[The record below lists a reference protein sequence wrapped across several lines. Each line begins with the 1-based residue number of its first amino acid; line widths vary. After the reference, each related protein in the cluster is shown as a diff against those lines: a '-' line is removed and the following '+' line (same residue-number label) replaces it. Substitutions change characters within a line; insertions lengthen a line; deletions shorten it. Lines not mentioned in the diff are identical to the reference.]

1 MSKKLLQIWHAMVLL
16 GIGLMLAPNAYA
28 LTPDKI
34 AERAIQSVVLIK
46 TQSGLGT
53 GFVVSSDGLIA
64 TNLHVIGQS
73 RQATVV
79 MADGRE
85 YHEIEVINHDDVHD
99 LLLLRV
105 HAKHLIPLTLGDS
118 AKVKVGER
126 VVAIG
131 HPLGLGNTVSDG
143 LVSAVRKIN
152 PKLTV
157 LQVSAPISRG
167 SSGGPLFN
175 EAGEVIGISTLIVTQ
190 GQNLNFGMPVNQLKA
205 MLRGG
210 KGTPLASWKAPE
222 SRDTAG
228 SKVRRKVP
236 THALSLLDG
245 CAAERLQEI
254 QAAIE
259 DAIKVGVP
267 LYNEGNHE
275 ACYRVYAATAL
286 DVNRK
291 LANCAGPKRVLLD
304 GVERA
309 DMLNAWPDKAWAMR
323 DSFDGLLDVMQ
334 RAAAKNRRNTESVGE
349 APGFTPRNVPQ
360 HTLALLDGCSNDN
373 LKYVA
378 NAIVGAI
385 NIGAPLYNQGNIEAC
400 YRVYEGAIY
409 DVSRNAAACGG
420 PNKALNAGL
429 KEAANRSN
437 YTDKAWALRDAFD
450 GVLELLSR
458 SPKKQ

>member
-1 MSKKLLQIWHAMVLL
+1 MHRDMPIKLHHYWRCAVLL
-16 GIGLMLAPNAYA
+16 LTVAVAPLALA

-34 AERAIQSVVLIK
+34 AERAIPSVVLIK
-46 TQSGLGT
+46 TADSIGT
-53 GFVVSSDGLIA
+53 GFVVSRDGLIA
-64 TNLHVIGQS
+64 TNLHVIGTA

-79 MADGRE
+79 LSDGRE
-85 YHEIEVINHDDVHD
+85 FKQIEVINYDEAHD

-105 HAKHLIPLTLGDS
+105 PAKNLVPLTLGDS

-152 PKLTV
+152 PQLTV
-157 LQVSAPISRG
+157 LQVSAPISQG

-175 EAGEVIGISTLIVTQ
+175 EAGEVIGISTLIVAQ

-205 MLRGG
+205 MLRNG
-210 KGTPLASWKAPE
+210 KGTPLAAWKAPE
-222 SRDTAG
+222 SK
-228 SKVRRKVP
+228 SRRKVP
-236 THALSLLDG
+236 THELSLLDG
-245 CAAERLQEI
+245 CGKERLGEI
-254 QAAIE
+254 RTMIE
-259 DAIKVGVP
+259 DAIKIGAP
-267 LYNEGNHE
+267 LYNDGNHE

-291 LANCAGPKRVLLD
+291 LANCPGPKRVLLE

-309 DMLNAWPDKAWAMR
+309 DSINTWAEKAWAMR
-323 DSFDGLLDVMQ
+323 DAFDGLLEVIN
-334 RAAAKNRRNTESVGE
+334 RSASAGGKAPAASGSGAI
-349 APGFTPRNVPQ
+349 PPRKVP
-360 HTLALLDGCSNDN
+360 HHALTLLDGCSNDH

-385 NIGAPLYNQGNIEAC
+385 NVGAPLYNQGNIEAC
-400 YRVYEGAIY
+400 YRVYEGAIL
-409 DVSRNAAACGG
+409 DVMRNAPSCAG
-420 PNKALNAGL
+420 PNQALNAGL
-429 KEAANRSN
+429 KEAANRGS

-450 GVLELLSR
+450 GVLDVMSR
-458 SPKKQ
+458 RSK

>member
-1 MSKKLLQIWHAMVLL
+1 MIA
-16 GIGLMLAPNAYA
+16 IGWMLAAHAQA

-34 AERAIQSVVLIK
+34 AERAIQSVVLVK
-46 TQSGLGT
+46 TQNGLGT
-53 GFVVSSDGLIA
+53 GFIVSNDGLIA

-79 MADGRE
+79 LADGRE
-85 YHEIEVINHDDVHD
+85 YHDIEVINHDDIHD
-99 LLLLRV
+99 LLLLRIQ
-105 HAKHLIPLTLGDS
+105 AKNLIPLTLGDS

-152 PKLTV
+152 AKLTV
-157 LQVSAPISRG
+157 LQVSAPISKG

-175 EAGEVIGISTLIVTQ
+175 ESGEVIGISTLIVTQ

-210 KGTPLASWKAPE
+210 KGTPLASWKSP
-222 SRDTAG
+222 DT
-228 SKVRRKVP
+228 KVRRKVP

-245 CAAERLQEI
+245 CPSERLQEI
-254 QAAIE
+254 QTAIE

-267 LYNEGNHE
+267 LYNEGNPE

-291 LANCAGPKRVLLD
+291 LANCAGPKRVLLE

-334 RAAAKNRRNTESVGE
+334 RASAKHRKNTESVSE

-360 HTLALLDGCSNDN
+360 HTLALLDGCSNEN

-385 NIGAPLYNQGNIEAC
+385 NVGAPLYNQGNIEAC

-409 DVSRNAAACGG
+409 DVSRNAAACNG

-429 KEAANRSN
+429 KEAANRSSF
-437 YTDKAWALRDAFD
+437 TDKAWALRDAFD
-450 GVLELLSR
+450 GVLEILSR
-458 SPKKQ
+458 SSKK

>member
-1 MSKKLLQIWHAMVLL
+1 MAKKLQQIWCALVFLV
-16 GIGLMLAPNAYA
+16 IGLMPVPNAYA

-79 MADGRE
+79 LADGRE
-85 YHEIEVINHDDVHD
+85 FHEIEVINHDDIHD
-99 LLLLRV
+99 LLLLRIR
-105 HAKHLIPLTLGDS
+105 AKNLIPLTLGDS

-152 PKLTV
+152 AKLTV

-205 MLRGG
+205 MLRSG

-222 SRDTAG
+222 SG
-228 SKVRRKVP
+228 VQRKVP
-236 THALSLLDG
+236 THAVSLLDG
-245 CAAERLQEI
+245 CSSERLQEI

-259 DAIKVGVP
+259 DAIKVGAP

-309 DMLNAWPDKAWAMR
+309 DMLAAWPDKAWAVR

-334 RAAAKNRRNTESVGE
+334 RAAAKHRKNTESVSE
-349 APGFTPRNVPQ
+349 APRNVPQ
-360 HTLALLDGCSNDN
+360 HTLALLDGCSHEN

-378 NAIVGAI
+378 NAIAGAI
-385 NIGAPLYNQGNIEAC
+385 HIGAPLYNQGNIEAC
-400 YRVYEGAIY
+400 YRVYEGAVY
-409 DVSRNAAACGG
+409 DVSRNAAACNG

-429 KEAANRSN
+429 KEAANRRN

-450 GVLELLSR
+450 GVLEILSR
-458 SPKKQ
+458 NPKK

>member
-1 MSKKLLQIWHAMVLL
+1 MHRDMSITFHTLWRCTAVLVAL
-16 GIGLMLAPNAYA
+16 VTASTALALA
-28 LTPDKI
+28 PDKI
-34 AERAIQSVVLIK
+34 AERAIPSVVLIK
-46 TQSGLGT
+46 TATGLGT

-64 TNLHVIGQS
+64 TNLHVIGNA

-79 MADGRE
+79 LADGRE
-85 YHEIEVINHDDVHD
+85 FKDIDVINHDEVHD

-105 HAKHLIPLTLGDS
+105 AAKNLVPLTLGDS
-118 AKVKVGER
+118 TKVKVGER

-143 LVSAVRKIN
+143 LVSAVRKIS
-152 PKLTV
+152 PQLTV
-157 LQVSAPISRG
+157 LQVSAPISQG

-210 KGTPLASWKAPE
+210 KGTPLAAWKAPE
-222 SRDTAG
+222 GKS
-228 SKVRRKVP
+228 RRKAPVLD
-236 THALSLLDG
+236 LSLLDG
-245 CAAERLQEI
+245 CATERLSEI
-254 QAAIE
+254 RIAIE
-259 DAIKVGVP
+259 DAIKVGAP
-267 LYNEGNHE
+267 LYNDGNHE

-291 LANCAGPKRVLLD
+291 LANCPGPKRVLLE

-309 DMLNAWPDKAWAMR
+309 DGINKWADKAWVMR
-323 DSFDGLLDVMQ
+323 DTFDGLLDVIS
-334 RAAAKNRRNTESVGE
+334 RSAAKPTAASGSGKI
-349 APGFTPRNVPQ
+349 PPRKVPQ
-360 HTLALLDGCSNDN
+360 HALTLLDGCSNDH

-378 NAIVGAI
+378 NSIVGAI

-400 YRVYEGAIY
+400 YRVYEGAVLDIM
-409 DVSRNAAACGG
+409 RNAPACVG
-420 PNKALNAGL
+420 PSKALNAGL
-429 KEAANRSN
+429 KEAGSRAN

-450 GVLELLSR
+450 GVLDVMSR
-458 SPKKQ
+458 HSK

>member
-1 MSKKLLQIWHAMVLL
+1 MSNKLLKFWRVMVLASM
-16 GIGLMLAPNAYA
+16 GLMQVQSAFA

-46 TQSGLGT
+46 TQTGLGT
-53 GFVVSSDGLIA
+53 GFVVSSDGLVA
-64 TNLHVIGQS
+64 TNLHVIGDA
-73 RQATVV
+73 RHATVV
-79 MADGRE
+79 LADGRE
-85 YHEIEVINHDDVHD
+85 YQDIAVINYDETHD

-105 HAKHLIPLTLGDS
+105 NAKNLIPLTLGDS

-157 LQVSAPISRG
+157 LQVSAPISQG

-175 EAGEVIGISTLIVTQ
+175 ESGEVIGISTLIVTQ
-190 GQNLNFGMPVNQLKA
+190 GQNLNFGMPVNQLKS

-222 SRDTAG
+222 SK
-228 SKVRRKVP
+228 SRRKLP
-236 THALSLLDG
+236 AHALSLLEG
-245 CAAERLQEI
+245 CSTERLQEI
-254 QAAIE
+254 QATLE

-267 LYNEGNHE
+267 LYNDGNHE
-275 ACYRVYAATAL
+275 ACYRVYAAAAL

-291 LANCAGPKRVLLD
+291 LATCPGPKRVLLD

-309 DMLNAWPDKAWAMR
+309 EMLPGWLDKAWAMR
-323 DSFDGLLDVMQ
+323 DSFDGLLDVMH
-334 RAAAKNRRNTESVGE
+334 RAAAKNRKNAEPVGE
-349 APGFTPRNVPQ
+349 TPGFTPRNVPQ
-360 HTLALLDGCSNDN
+360 HTLALLDGCSNEN

-409 DVSRNAAACGG
+409 DVSRNAAACNG

-429 KEAANRSN
+429 KEAATRGNF
-437 YTDKAWALRDAFD
+437 TDKAWALRDAFD
-450 GVLELLSR
+450 GVLEILSR
-458 SPKKQ
+458 SPKK

>member
-1 MSKKLLQIWHAMVLL
+1 MHWDMSINLHHFWRCAAFILA
-16 GIGLMLAPNAYA
+16 LAPMSPALA

-34 AERAIQSVVLIK
+34 AERAIPSVVLIK
-46 TQSGLGT
+46 TATGLGT
-53 GFVVSSDGLIA
+53 GFVVSRDGLIA
-64 TNLHVIGQS
+64 TNVHVIGNA

-79 MADGRE
+79 LADGRE
-85 YHEIEVINHDDVHD
+85 FKQIEVINYDDTHD

-105 HAKHLIPLTLGDS
+105 PAKNLVPLTLGDS

-152 PKLTV
+152 PQLTV
-157 LQVSAPISRG
+157 LQVSAPISQG

-205 MLRGG
+205 MLRSG
-210 KGTPLASWKAPE
+210 KGTPLAAWKAPE
-222 SRDTAG
+222 SK
-228 SKVRRKVP
+228 SRRKVP
-236 THALSLLDG
+236 THDLSLLDG
-245 CAAERLQEI
+245 CGAERLSEI
-254 QAAIE
+254 RAMIE
-259 DAIKVGVP
+259 DAIKIGAP
-267 LYNEGNHE
+267 LYNDGNHE

-291 LANCAGPKRVLLD
+291 LAHCPGPKRVLLE

-309 DMLNAWPDKAWAMR
+309 EGITPWADKAWAMR
-323 DSFDGLLDVMQ
+323 DAFDGLLEVIN
-334 RAAAKNRRNTESVGE
+334 RSASSGKAAAASGSGT
-349 APGFTPRNVPQ
+349 VPARKVP
-360 HTLALLDGCSNDN
+360 HHALTLLDGCSNDHM
-373 LKYVA
+373 KYVA

-385 NIGAPLYNQGNIEAC
+385 NVGAPLYNQGNIEAC
-400 YRVYEGAIY
+400 YRVYEGAIL
-409 DVSRNAAACGG
+409 DVMRNAPTCAG
-420 PNKALNAGL
+420 PNQALNAGL
-429 KEAANRSN
+429 KEAANRGS

-450 GVLELLSR
+450 GVLDVMSR
-458 SPKKQ
+458 RSK

>member
-1 MSKKLLQIWHAMVLL
+1 MSLNVRNFYRSLVLACL
-16 GIGLMLAPNAYA
+16 SLVISQSALA

-34 AERAIQSVVLIK
+34 AERAIPSVVLIK
-46 TQSGLGT
+46 TQTGLGT

-64 TNLHVIGQS
+64 TNLHVIGNT

-79 MADGRE
+79 MANGRE
-85 YHEIEVINHDDVHD
+85 YQDIEVVNYDEIYD

-105 HAKHLIPLTLGDS
+105 SAKNLLPLTLGDS
-118 AKVKVGER
+118 SKIKVGER

-143 LVSAVRKIN
+143 LVSAVRTIS

-157 LQVSAPISRG
+157 LQVSAPISQG

-205 MLRGG
+205 MLLRHG
-210 KGTPLASWKAPE
+210 KGTPLASWKPPE
-222 SRDTAG
+222 
-228 SKVRRKVP
+228 RKSQRKLLS
-236 THALSLLDG
+236 HELSLLDG
-245 CAAERLQEI
+245 CSMERLQEI
-254 QAAIE
+254 QDTIE
-259 DAIKVGVP
+259 QAIKVGVP

-275 ACYRVYAATAL
+275 ACYRVYAAAAL

-291 LANCAGPKRVLLD
+291 LVNCPGPKRVLLN

-309 DMLNAWPDKAWAMR
+309 DMLGSWPDKAWVMR
-323 DSFDGLLDVMQ
+323 DSFDSLLDVMN
-334 RAAAKNRRNTESVGE
+334 RAAKQGINTESSNA
-349 APGFTPRNVPQ
+349 APSVPPRNVPQ
-360 HTLALLDGCSNDN
+360 HSAALLEGCSNDQI
-373 LKYVA
+373 KYVA
-378 NAIVGAI
+378 NAIAGAI
-385 NIGAPLYNQGNIEAC
+385 NVGAPLYNKGNIEAC
-400 YRVYEGAIY
+400 YRVYEGAVY
-409 DVSRNAAACGG
+409 DISRNAAASCNG

-429 KEAANRSN
+429 KEAANRSS
-437 YTDKAWALRDAFD
+437 YTDKAWAIRDAFD

-458 SPKKQ
+458 GKKK